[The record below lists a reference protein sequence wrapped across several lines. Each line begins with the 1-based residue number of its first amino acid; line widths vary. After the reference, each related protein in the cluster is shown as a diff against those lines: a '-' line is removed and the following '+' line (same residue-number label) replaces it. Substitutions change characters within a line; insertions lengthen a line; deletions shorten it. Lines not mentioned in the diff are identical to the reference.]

1 MFSTDTFTVGAWVSL
16 ADPAVAE
23 MVAPDAEFVMLD
35 TEHAPNSTATIA
47 NQIRAIEAADGEA
60 VPFAR
65 ALDNDTGAIKRL
77 LDVGAQGVMVPMVES
92 ATEAREAVE
101 AARYPP
107 DGSRGVAGT
116 RASAYGRDLGEYVA
130 TANDE
135 ITLIVQI
142 ETRAGLDSVD
152 EIAAVDGVDALFVG
166 PADLSANLGV
176 FGRFEGDV
184 FREAVE
190 TVLAAGD
197 ATETPVG
204 TLATSP
210 DGVDRY
216 CEWGFDYLIA
226 GTDAGHIQ
234 RGVRAM
240 GERARENT
248 E

>member
-1 MFSTDTFTVGAWVSL
+1 MFSTETFTVGAWVSL
-16 ADPAVAE
+16 ADPVVAE

-47 NQIRAIEAADGEA
+47 NQIRAIEAADGDA
-60 VPFAR
+60 VPLAR

-77 LDVGAQGVMVPMVES
+77 LDVGARGVMVPMVES
-92 ATEAREAVE
+92 ATETREAVE

-107 DGSRGVAGT
+107 EGSRGVAGT

-135 ITLIVQI
+135 ITLVVQI
-142 ETRAGLDSVD
+142 ETQTGLDNVD

-176 FGRFEGDV
+176 FGQFESDV
-184 FREAVE
+184 FRGAVE
-190 TVLAAGD
+190 TILAAGGET
-197 ATETPVG
+197 ATPVG

-210 DGVDRY
+210 EGVDRY
-216 CEWGFDYLIA
+216 CAWGFDYLIA

-234 RGVRAM
+234 RGVSNL
-240 GERARENT
+240 GERAREQV